1 MYLICVGLCNA
12 GGDGADPRFGDE
24 FGPAF
29 LDVVATGDE
38 RVITGYREVL
48 DHYLKTDLEAN
59 IALYYADQG
68 LSFDPVMLGV
78 LGEFTTELP

>member
-1 MYLICVGLCNA
+1 
-12 GGDGADPRFGDE
+12 
-24 FGPAF
+24 
-29 LDVVATGDE
+29 
-38 RVITGYREVL
+38 VINGYREVL

-68 LSFDPVMLGV
+68 LSFDPVMLDV